1 MFAAELFDIP
11 TVYLMTGFSSAVA
24 AGILLWLRKDHRDS
38 GPALHYFA
46 AAVLAMGSGFTTFA
60 YRETIPAML
69 GPPVGYALYG
79 LATIMLWLG
88 SAQMLGRPVRAKPA
102 WAAFAVYV
110 PCMLLLN
117 SATAQHAQLRIAL
130 GSGFIVFFLALAA
143 REAHRSPWRDLLRS
157 VRLMRALTLAILVV
171 TACRMLMFAFEG
183 IPMHPDGSAPPGA
196 ARLMFALIFGA
207 FPFAM
212 TVAVL
217 SVANSQLSTRLRQ
230 QAATDDL
237 TGLVSRRSLHDR
249 AQAMLA
255 STPRGTAACIALLM
269 IDLDD
274 FKTINDRY
282 GHVFGDRV
290 LCHVAGVLRASLRPD
305 SLIARYGGDEFCALV
320 PVQSEAAAFAIAER
334 LRSTMQD
341 SPCTADGAPIAV
353 TLSIGVTLHRS
364 GANLRQL
371 LEEADRR
378 TYRAKSQG
386 RNRVVVDDTAASGG
400 ESRGASEGRQRI
412 GDPGTRGTT

>member
-1 MFAAELFDIP
+1 MLAADLFDIP

-38 GPALHYFA
+38 GPALTIFA
-46 AAVLAMGSGFTTFA
+46 ASVLALGSGFTAFA
-60 YRETIPAML
+60 YRSTIPANL
-69 GPPVGYALYG
+69 GPPLGYAMYG
-79 LATIMLWLG
+79 LATVLLWLG
-88 SAQMLGRPVRAKPA
+88 SAQMFGRPVRARPA
-102 WAAFAVYV
+102 WAAFALYL
-110 PCMLLLN
+110 PCILLIN
-117 SATAQHAQLRIAL
+117 TATAHYAQLRIVL
-130 GSGFIVFFLALAA
+130 GSAFVMFFLALAT
-143 REAHRSPWRDLLRS
+143 REAHRSPWRKSLRS
-157 VRLMRALTLAILVV
+157 VRLMRALMLAILVV
-171 TACRMLMFAFEG
+171 TASRMLMFLLNG
-183 IPMHPDGSAPPGA
+183 IPLHADGTASPGA
-196 ARLMFALIFGA
+196 ARLLFSLVFGA

-217 SVANSQLSTRLRQ
+217 SITNSQLSTRLRQ

-237 TGLVSRRSLHDR
+237 TGLVSRRSLYDSAQSMLAR
-249 AQAMLA
+249 AQ
-255 STPRGTAACIALLM
+255 RGTAACIALLM

-274 FKTINDRY
+274 FKAINDRY
-282 GHVFGDRV
+282 GHVLGDRV
-290 LCHVAGVLRASLRPD
+290 LCHVANVLRTSLRPD

-334 LRSTMQD
+334 LRSTMAD
-341 SPCTADGAPIAV
+341 SPCTADGVSIAV

-386 RNRVVVDDTAASGG
+386 RNRVVAGDALPADLHHG
-400 ESRGASEGRQRI
+400 ESRIE
-412 GDPGTRGTT
+412 